1 MPSCAHGEQEWPN
14 APACRYKP
22 TGNGSRK
29 LGLMRRTLVPM
40 ASKVAIAPI
49 ATQTPIRLFIPPS
62 VLSSCVIGFVLPA
75 GLGHP
80 IGASRSQRSGGGTV
94 GWGSWIPCSNTRCE
108 CGWRLSL
115 PKGCGPA
122 PCDRA
127 NASGPGGIPSVI
139 PLQGLWGLSP
149 AGRRRAARRCRRR
162 GCRLRTPASLTTPMQ
177 NPPDAPVRTARPAPL
192 PLRALPCA
200 CRKFT
205 L

>member
-1 MPSCAHGEQEWPN
+1 MCAHGEQEWPN
-14 APACRYKP
+14 APACRCEGI
-22 TGNGSRK
+22 GNGPGNR
-29 LGLMRRTLVPM
+29 GLRVIAVPPQ
-40 ASKVAIAPI
+40 A
-49 ATQTPIRLFIPPS
+49 RNLLFTPPS
-62 VLSSCVIGFVLPA
+62 VLSSCAIGFVLPA

-127 NASGPGGIPSVI
+127 NASGPGGVPSVI
-139 PLQGLWGLSP
+139 TLQGLWGLSP

-162 GCRLRTPASLTTPMQ
+162 GCRLRTPASLTNPMQ
-177 NPPDAPVRTARPAPL
+177 NTPDAPESAPRV
-192 PLRALPCA
+192 PSPFR
-200 CRKFT
+200 
-205 L
+205 